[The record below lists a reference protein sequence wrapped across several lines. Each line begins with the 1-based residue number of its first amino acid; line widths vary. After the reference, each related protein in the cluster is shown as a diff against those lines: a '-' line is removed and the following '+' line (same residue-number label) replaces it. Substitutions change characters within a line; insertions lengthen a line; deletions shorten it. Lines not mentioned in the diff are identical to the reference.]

1 MPSIMKPGGKKQ
13 NGAPLPSRRP
23 PTLQPPRQRSE
34 LHIWVALMSGGD
46 GAGVEKVAPLAREYK
61 FIAKKSLRG
70 GWYYGSLRGFVR
82 IVFKS
87 GAHSSAR
94 RRGAWPLSTASPPRA
109 SPPRRNY
116 HACTSQT
123 SFIAHSNYEHIP
135 PRRPSPAPLKIP
147 SPIGRSNFLKPTR
160 IFFI

>member
-109 SPPRRNY
+109 SRLAASPQLSRMHFTNFFYSALQLR
-116 HACTSQT
+116 
-123 SFIAHSNYEHIP
+123 AHIRLMHP
-135 PRRPSPAPLKIP
+135 
-147 SPIGRSNFLKPTR
+147 
-160 IFFI
+160 